1 MLDPKDMGNYYFE
14 KVKDGVRVRE
24 LKASENGMPLESF
37 KRTYDQSV
45 KETRNLREALTDDE
59 K

>member
-1 MLDPKDMGNYYFE
+1 MGNYYFE